1 MQRLFVIHSQLH
13 ANALFA
19 FVRANYEAMADEG
32 RPMAVLVT
40 EYRAKRNT
48 QQNKLLWA
56 VLNQIA
62 DEAWVGG
69 KQFSAEAWHEFFK
82 RKFIGCNELPNGQT
96 LGIST
101 TTLDIAAFA
110 EYVTQ
115 IQAYAGT
122 ELGIELT

>member
-40 EYRAKRNT
+40 EHKSKRNT
-48 QQNKLLWA
+48 SQNALMWV

-62 DEAWVGG
+62 SNAWVNG
-69 KQFSAEAWHEFFK
+69 KQFNAEAWHEFFK

>member
-40 EYRAKRNT
+40 EHKSKRNT
-48 QQNKLLWA
+48 QQNKLIWV

-62 DEAWVGG
+62 SNAWVNG